1 MPIVQDNFL
10 DILKIRKVI
19 PVCKSDGELMVQY
32 VVLFLIFTFHQN

>member
-19 PVCKSDGELMVQY
+19 PVCKSDSELMV
-32 VVLFLIFTFHQN
+32 